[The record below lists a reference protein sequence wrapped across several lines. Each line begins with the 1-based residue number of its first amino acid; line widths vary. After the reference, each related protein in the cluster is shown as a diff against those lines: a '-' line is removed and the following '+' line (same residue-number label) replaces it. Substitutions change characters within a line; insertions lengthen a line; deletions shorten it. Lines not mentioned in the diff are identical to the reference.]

1 MPVHLKEAILS
12 TLLSESTG
20 NPQIHQTHTAKLI
33 HLSARP
39 VVMAPNMKVAP
50 LFLLACAPTTSAF
63 FMPAPLARLPS
74 IPSGSF
80 STTTSALSRVPVVR
94 ARGLHMSS
102 SPNEDEK
109 SGWELFTADL
119 AKKFTVAAAVAAVAL
134 SAPGDALAARS
145 GGRMGGRSFSSPS
158 RSYAPSPRSYSPS
171 YGGGGSVNL
180 MPIPVPMGG
189 GMRFGYPSF
198 GVPGVS
204 FYGGGFGLSPVDI
217 LLLGG
222 VAYGLAKANQGSAP
236 SFGNMDNAPS
246 SSLGEGVDV
255 LKLQVALNSRDRSRN
270 SILGVLADLSERGDT
285 ESRTGLASVVSEISL
300 ALARKQVDWIASA
313 SELEHFN
320 NRNTERAEATFSQ
333 YAVRL
338 RTKIERET
346 RAVIGGKDV
355 STERASGGG
364 SMGGSTVAVVSIV
377 LALRGDQL
385 KRLGLDRS
393 VNSVSGLRAALEMLA
408 AGALSDDGE
417 NVLAAEVLWTPE
429 EPWEV
434 LTREDAIADFPE
446 LLDI

>member
-158 RSYAPSPRSYSPS
+158 VSQL
-171 YGGGGSVNL
+171 SV
-180 MPIPVPMGG
+180 
-189 GMRFGYPSF
+189 
-198 GVPGVS
+198 
-204 FYGGGFGLSPVDI
+204 LS
-217 LLLGG
+217 LLLWR
-222 VAYGLAKANQGSAP
+222 VYSVTFCMVLAVMPVVVEQQISTYSQRHLYYSWVVPKLRRGY
-236 SFGNMDNAPS
+236 
-246 SSLGEGVDV
+246 SSLSFSHFMPS
-255 LKLQVALNSRDRSRN
+255 KLV
-270 SILGVLADLSERGDT
+270 
-285 ESRTGLASVVSEISL
+285 
-300 ALARKQVDWIASA
+300 
-313 SELEHFN
+313 
-320 NRNTERAEATFSQ
+320 
-333 YAVRL
+333 
-338 RTKIERET
+338 
-346 RAVIGGKDV
+346 
-355 STERASGGG
+355 
-364 SMGGSTVAVVSIV
+364 
-377 LALRGDQL
+377 
-385 KRLGLDRS
+385 
-393 VNSVSGLRAALEMLA
+393 
-408 AGALSDDGE
+408 
-417 NVLAAEVLWTPE
+417 
-429 EPWEV
+429 
-434 LTREDAIADFPE
+434 
-446 LLDI
+446 